1 VAAGGGPKFA
11 LDNSA
16 ISNLAAVERMD
27 IVRERYGGQL
37 VVTREVLL
45 ETERGP
51 CPEVLRWAVK
61 EGWVELRIIYADSE
75 EHGVFAELRDRG
87 LGLGEASL
95 IAVCSTGRSWVFV
108 SDDLDARREAGRR
121 GVGVVGTYGIL
132 ARQVAEGKMRLEEGN
147 ELLQRMMDRG
157 FRSHS
162 DDLGDEV
169 ERLAQDRGS

>member
-1 VAAGGGPKFA
+1 

-16 ISNLAAVERMD
+16 ISNFAAVGRMD
-27 IVRERYGGQL
+27 ILRERYGGRL

-45 ETERGP
+45 EAEKGP
-51 CPEVLRWAVK
+51 CPEAVRQAVQ

-75 EHGVFAELRDRG
+75 QHGVFVELRNKG
-87 LGLGEASL
+87 FGLGEASL
-95 IAVCSTGRSWVFV
+95 IAACSTGGTWVFV
-108 SDDLDARREAGRR
+108 SDDLDARREATRR

-162 DDLGDEV
+162 DDLRDEV
-169 ERLAQDRGS
+169 ERLAPDRGS